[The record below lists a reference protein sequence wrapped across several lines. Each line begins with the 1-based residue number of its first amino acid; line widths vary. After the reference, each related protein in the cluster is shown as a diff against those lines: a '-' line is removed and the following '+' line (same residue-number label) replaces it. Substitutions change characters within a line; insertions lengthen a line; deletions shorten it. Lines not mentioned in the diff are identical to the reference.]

1 LCRPWGRDEG
11 YRPGR
16 KERKGGKAPHLAHGR
31 TSFSFT
37 LTFFHSA
44 HPCSWKR
51 TMGQGKG
58 PRVHCPTGRVT
69 SRLIFPFVCTLAFS
83 IPILCLLIHMHH
95 AFRSVPR
102 KRILDQYLFV
112 FAIQGACL
120 CSLFFCSLLTF
131 TPQRNTQA
139 GQGGVV
145 LHCRGSVSPCRALT
159 RKSILDQYPCVLA
172 LCGVC
177 LCSTSLHPIDDYT
190 EKYTRREGWRSASCI
205 AWVLS
210 GSCRGTHANH
220 FAERQRPAQHAA

>member
-102 KRILDQYLFV
+102 KRILDQYFLRLRSSRCLFV
-112 FAIQGACL
+112 F
-120 CSLFFCSLLTF
+120 FTF
-131 TPQRNTQA
+131 LQ
-139 GQGGVV
+139 
-145 LHCRGSVSPCRALT
+145 
-159 RKSILDQYPCVLA
+159 
-172 LCGVC
+172 
-177 LCSTSLHPIDDYT
+177 PIDFYT
-190 EKYTRREGWRSASCI
+190 AEKYARRAGRRCFFIAGVPFRHAGHSRARAYLINTSA
-205 AWVLS
+205 
-210 GSCRGTHANH
+210 
-220 FAERQRPAQHAA
+220 EKYK